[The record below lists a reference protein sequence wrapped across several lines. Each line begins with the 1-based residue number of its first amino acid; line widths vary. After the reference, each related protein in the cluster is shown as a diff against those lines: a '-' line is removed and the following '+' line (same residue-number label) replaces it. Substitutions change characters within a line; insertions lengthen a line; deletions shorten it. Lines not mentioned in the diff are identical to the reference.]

1 MNKQKSHKAVTIQS
15 LILFATIML
24 MTTASAQA
32 KSVIYKFTAELG
44 ASDITYK
51 KVDSADYDFSPGD
64 ILSARVFI
72 DSEQLDLDSDPE
84 KGEFENGTLDLSF
97 TITSASGTMVYSS
110 LAATNQDTV
119 LKLKNNY
126 NGNYDK
132 LEVTDESVRAALYG
146 GSDVLDFDKFKLKL
160 KDNTMAALA
169 SATPLVDEL
178 MVIGNW
184 SDENEYEIKWK
195 DGGDYVKLKG
205 EFDSLKVVP
214 IPAAAWL
221 FGSAIFALFAVARR
235 KHTTG

>member
-1 MNKQKSHKAVTIQS
+1 MNKLTSYKAFIAQS
-15 LILFATIML
+15 LMLFATIML

-32 KSVIYKFTAELG
+32 KSVIYKLTATLD

-51 KVDSADYDFSPGD
+51 KVNSADYDFSTGD
-64 ILSARVFI
+64 ILSVRVHI
-72 DSEQLDLDSDPE
+72 DPEQLDLDSDPE

-97 TITSASGTMVYSS
+97 TITSASGTMIYSS

-132 LEVTDESVRAALYG
+132 IEVTDESVRAALYG

-160 KDNTMAALA
+160 EDDSMDALT
-169 SATPLVDEL
+169 STTPFVDRT
-178 MVIGNW
+178 MVIGDW
-184 SDENEYEIKWK
+184 SDKNEYEIKWL
-195 DGGDYVKLKG
+195 DGRDYIKLKG
-205 EFDSLKVVP
+205 DFDSLSVVP

-221 FGSAIFALFAVARR
+221 FGSALLALFTISRR
-235 KHTTG
+235 RPA